1 MGKEVMSSGHSLNV
15 RGASGII
22 DEVDEARKVVKQVVK
37 YLKEL
42 GETVYEFHDDTA
54 KTQAQNLE
62 TIVKY
67 HNSKDRDGDYSVH
80 FNAGGGE
87 GTEVLHYGD
96 KTKKEAAAL
105 SKVIAESLGTKDRGP
120 KERPGLR
127 FLNGTKKPG
136 LLLEICFV
144 DSKEDVEKYHKN
156 FDKMCR
162 AIAEHIAGKKLKV
175 EKPEVS
181 KPSASKPET
190 KKEITRVKAD
200 GKQVGAYTD
209 KENILN
215 AVNKQLK
222 AGAKKITIEEV

>member
-1 MGKEVMSSGHSLNV
+1 MAKVLSSGHSLKV
-15 RGASGII
+15 RGAAKYI
-22 DEVDEARKVVKQVVK
+22 DEVNEARKVTKQVAK

-42 GETVYEFHDDTA
+42 GETVHEFHDDKSTS
-54 KTQAQNLE
+54 QAQNLE

-67 HNSKDRDGDYSVH
+67 HNSKNRDEDYSFH

-87 GTEVLHYGD
+87 GTEVLHYGP
-96 KTKKEAAAL
+96 KTKAEAAAL
-105 SKVIAESLGTKDRGP
+105 SKVIAEALEIKDRGP

-162 AIAEHIAGKKLKV
+162 AIAEHIAGKKLPVK
-175 EKPEVS
+175 KPAVSKPAAS
-181 KPSASKPET
+181 KPSA
-190 KKEITRVKAD
+190 KKEISRVKAD
-200 GKQVGAYTD
+200 GKQVGAYSD

-215 AVNKQLK
+215 AVNKQL
-222 AGAKKITIEEV
+222 ANGAKKITIEEV